1 MMLPTQFHTAM
12 AMTSGLTMVRRRD
25 SWVSRG
31 VLQRRAAKRW
41 SRRELADRSGVA
53 EGTIRNIEHGLC
65 YTGIDTLEAVL
76 RELGCELVIKEVD
89 YDF

>member
-1 MMLPTQFHTAM
+1 MKDKLIFLVKIARVFVV
-12 AMTSGLTMVRRRD
+12 SKVKRE

-31 VLQRRAAKRW
+31 VWERRAARRW
-41 SRRELADRSGVA
+41 ARRKLAERSGVA
-53 EGTIRNIEHGLC
+53 EGTIRNIEHGVC

>member
-1 MMLPTQFHTAM
+1 MMLPTRFHISV
-12 AMTSGLTMVRRRD
+12 AMTSGLTMVKRD

-31 VLQRRAAKRW
+31 VWQRRAAKRW
-41 SRRELADRSGVA
+41 SRRELAERAGGA
-53 EGTIRNIEHGLC
+53 EGTIRNIEYGLC

>member
-1 MMLPTQFHTAM
+1 
-12 AMTSGLTMVRRRD
+12 MVKRD

-31 VLQRRAAKRW
+31 VWQRRAAKRW
-41 SRRELADRSGVA
+41 SRRELAERSGVA
-53 EGTIRNIEHGLC
+53 EGTIRNIECGLC